1 MGKILICLSRWEERD
16 IYDKKK
22 KKFEDMTDKERLL
35 YHYKSQVMME
45 MGMDPD
51 TNLSDLP
58 AKECGR
64 IGGLI
69 ARLVEAHKSEDMST
83 SDKNDI

>member
-1 MGKILICLSRWEERD
+1 MT
-16 IYDKKK
+16 KKK

>member
-1 MGKILICLSRWEERD
+1 
-16 IYDKKK
+16 
-22 KKFEDMTDKERLL
+22 
-35 YHYKSQVMME
+35 MME

-83 SDKNDI
+83 SDKSDI